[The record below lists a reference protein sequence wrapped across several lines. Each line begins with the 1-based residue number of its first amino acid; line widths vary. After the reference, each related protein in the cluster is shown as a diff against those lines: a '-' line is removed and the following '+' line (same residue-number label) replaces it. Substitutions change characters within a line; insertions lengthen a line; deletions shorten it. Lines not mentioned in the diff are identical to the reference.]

1 MKRRLSAILLG
12 CAAILLLRGA
22 SALGQSA
29 PTSAAPEQNA
39 SADPVAALKD
49 IVSAA
54 CAEDATGF
62 ARFLTARNAKPFQRL
77 NAAARVA
84 LMKRF
89 VLLDEP
95 GKPSVTL
102 NPSGRPTVRCQ
113 TPTFATEAQIGGAQT
128 EENLAFV
135 PLQVRGA
142 NETEGE
148 AWQIQIGLVR
158 ENGQWKLLSAG
169 LLLLDLPAL
178 ETQWSRESLDSN
190 EHDALETLKR
200 LAQAVESYRRTYA
213 RLPENLARL
222 GPPKQARASGE
233 AAGLIDE
240 ELATGSKTGYSF
252 RYVIEGGSALGAPA
266 RYALAAVPLVYGTTG
281 RRSFYR
287 DADGGLHA
295 ADHQGSLATRADP
308 GV

>member
-1 MKRRLSAILLG
+1 MVLFG
-12 CAAILLLRGA
+12 CAAVCGLIRQPQPALAQSRPAAPA
-22 SALGQSA
+22 SAAEQSA
-29 PTSAAPEQNA
+29 PG
-39 SADPVAALKD
+39 DPVAALRE

-54 CAEDATGF
+54 CAEDAEQF
-62 ARFLTARNAKPFQRL
+62 VRFLTVRNVKPFQRL
-77 NAAARVA
+77 NAASRVA

-95 GKPSVTL
+95 GKPSVAL

-113 TPTFATEAQIGGAQT
+113 TPTFATEAQIGGAQL

-142 NETEGE
+142 GETESE

-178 ETQWSRESLDSN
+178 ETQWSRDSLDQN
-190 EHDALETLKR
+190 ERDALQTLKR
-200 LAQAVESYRRTYA
+200 LAEAVEAYRRTRT
-213 RLPENLARL
+213 RLPENLGQL
-222 GPPKQARASGE
+222 GPPKTGPATAQ

-240 ELATGSKTGYSF
+240 ELAEGSKAGYSF
-252 RYVIEGGSALGAPA
+252 RYVIAGSSNLGAPA
-266 RYALAAVPLVYGTTG
+266 KFELAAVPLIYGTTG

-287 DADGGLHA
+287 DSGGEFHA
-295 ADHQGSLATRADP
+295 ADHQGALATPADP
-308 GV
+308 RVE

>member
-1 MKRRLSAILLG
+1 ML
-12 CAAILLLRGA
+12 
-22 SALGQSA
+22 ALMREPALAQSTPVTPAPAPERSA
-29 PTSAAPEQNA
+29 PG
-39 SADPVAALKD
+39 DPVATLRE

-54 CAEDATGF
+54 CAEDAAQF
-62 ARFLTARNAKPFQRL
+62 VRFLTARNVKPFERL
-77 NAAARVA
+77 NAASRVA

-113 TPTFATEAQIGGAQT
+113 TPSFATEAQIGGAQT

-142 NETEGE
+142 GEAESE

-178 ETQWSRESLDSN
+178 ETQWSRESLDKN
-190 EHDALETLKR
+190 ERDALDTLKQ
-200 LAQAVESYRRTYA
+200 LAGAVESYRRTYT
-213 RLPENLARL
+213 RLPENLAQL
-222 GPPKQARASGE
+222 GPPKTGRVTPQ

-240 ELATGSKTGYSF
+240 GLAEGSQSGYSF
-252 RYVIEGGSALGAPA
+252 RYVVEGSSTLGAPA
-266 RYALAAVPLVYGTTG
+266 RFELAAVPLIYGTTG

-287 DADGGLHA
+287 DSDGGFHA
-295 ADHQGSLATRADP
+295 ADHQGALATRADP
-308 GV
+308 RAE

>member
-1 MKRRLSAILLG
+1 MVLFG
-12 CAAILLLRGA
+12 CAAVCGLICQPARA
-22 SALGQSA
+22 QSTPAA
-29 PTSAAPEQNA
+29 PTSAAAQ
-39 SADPVAALKD
+39 SAPGDPVATLQE

-54 CAEDATGF
+54 CAEDAVQF
-62 ARFLTARNAKPFQRL
+62 VRFLTARNVKPFQRL
-77 NAAARVA
+77 NATSRVA

-113 TPTFATEAQIGGAQT
+113 TPTFATEAQIGGEQT

-142 NETEGE
+142 GETQSE

-178 ETQWSRESLDSN
+178 ETQWSRDSLDQN
-190 EHDALETLKR
+190 ERDALETLKR
-200 LAQAVESYRRTYA
+200 LAEAVEAYRRTRT
-213 RLPENLARL
+213 RLPENLGQL
-222 GPPKQARASGE
+222 GPSKTGPATAL

-240 ELATGSKTGYSF
+240 ELAEGSKAGYSF
-252 RYVIEGGSALGAPA
+252 RYV
-266 RYALAAVPLVYGTTG
+266 
-281 RRSFYR
+281 
-287 DADGGLHA
+287 
-295 ADHQGSLATRADP
+295 
-308 GV
+308 